1 MIGGMPIRRFHRV
14 ISRGGDVLANRLE
27 VAAGR
32 LARSRL
38 APLGRFIGNATE
50 AWNQTGSSMVEGV
63 PPLNVPPPA
72 RPTDV
77 SDYAD
82 PVV

>member
-1 MIGGMPIRRFHRV
+1 MIGSMPIRRV
-14 ISRGGDVLANRLE
+14 ISRAGDVLANRLE
-27 VAAGR
+27 AAVDR
-32 LARSRL
+32 SARSRL
-38 APLGRFIGNATE
+38 GALGRLIRNATE
-50 AWNQTGSSMVEGV
+50 AWNRTGSSMVEGV

-77 SDYAD
+77 SDDAD